1 MKIVIDLF
9 GAKRINELYEEN
21 CRKDQKLKET
31 QIAIRA
37 QDRQLKGY
45 GRDFEKLLKE
55 LEHWKA
61 KCAALEEDRDE
72 WIHRYQ
78 ESERARKSLGEK
90 LVVAAYREAREK
102 GEEQP

>member
-9 GAKRINELYEEN
+9 GHQRINELYWE
-21 CRKDQKLKET
+21 CRRKDQKLKET

-61 KCAALEEDRDE
+61 KCASIEEDRDE
-72 WIHRYQ
+72 WVRRYQ

-102 GEEQP
+102 GERE